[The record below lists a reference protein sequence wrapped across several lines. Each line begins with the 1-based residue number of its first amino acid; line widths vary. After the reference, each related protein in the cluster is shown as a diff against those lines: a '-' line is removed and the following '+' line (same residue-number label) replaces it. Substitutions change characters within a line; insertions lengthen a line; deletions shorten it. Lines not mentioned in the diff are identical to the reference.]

1 MTLHC
6 ENISFT
12 DLAGQFGT
20 PLYVYSQSAL
30 TEAFC
35 AYTSAFSTLSP
46 LVCYAVK
53 ANGNLSL
60 LKHFAALGSGF
71 DIVSGGEL
79 ARVLAAGGAA
89 TLDVLGAVRAQ
100 REYVE
105 DIRMLGLSFNTTVDE
120 TSVFGELA
128 YRPNNPIGIATTNDL
143 IGDLILQGAQIADNS
158 GSTGVN
164 SGTALLAGER
174 IARDGSVH
182 DYVRVETF
190 NSSLGAIQNF
200 GPVLSFDSLFGVA
213 ELASEHYRGDDL
225 KYTAF
230 DGSTRYYAGRSNGA
244 YLSGY
249 DRDSQ
254 INKNAYGYT
263 LLLNGTWN
271 DVYAGVNL
279 SPYAVYKSD
288 FEGNSSQTGNF
299 IEGRQAYTLGLRASY
314 LSSLE
319 AELAYT
325 EYSGA
330 GEDNVSRDR
339 DNIGVNVKYSF

>member
-1 MTLHC
+1 M
-6 ENISFT
+6 
-12 DLAGQFGT
+12 
-20 PLYVYSQSAL
+20 
-30 TEAFC
+30 
-35 AYTSAFSTLSP
+35 
-46 LVCYAVK
+46 
-53 ANGNLSL
+53 
-60 LKHFAALGSGF
+60 
-71 DIVSGGEL
+71 
-79 ARVLAAGGAA
+79 
-89 TLDVLGAVRAQ
+89 
-100 REYVE
+100 
-105 DIRMLGLSFNTTVDE
+105 
-120 TSVFGELA
+120 
-128 YRPNNPIGIATTNDL
+128 
-143 IGDLILQGAQIADNS
+143 
-158 GSTGVN
+158 
-164 SGTALLAGER
+164 
-174 IARDGSVH
+174 
-182 DYVRVETF
+182 
-190 NSSLGAIQNF
+190 
-200 GPVLSFDSLFGVA
+200 
-213 ELASEHYRGDDL
+213 

-330 GEDNVSRDR
+330 GADNVARDR